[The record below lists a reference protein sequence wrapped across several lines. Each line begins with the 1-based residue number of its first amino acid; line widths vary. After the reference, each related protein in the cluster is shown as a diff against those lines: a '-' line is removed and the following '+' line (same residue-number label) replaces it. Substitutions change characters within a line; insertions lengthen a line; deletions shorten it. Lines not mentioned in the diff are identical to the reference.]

1 MRLCGQIGKLQVLIL
16 VDSCSVCTFI
26 IQQLAQQ
33 LSVPTSAC
41 EPSQFVTADGSPMVC
56 DKRTEHLQWSYQGHT
71 FVSNVGILRLKC
83 FDMILGGDWIES
95 CSPMWIHWTNKQIKF
110 THHGKRILLKGLN
123 HDVEH
128 CPSVKEAKLRGLLKR
143 QALTHCIQFQ
153 FASEPHI
160 QWE

>member
-1 MRLCGQIGKLQVLIL
+1 
-16 VDSCSVCTFI
+16 
-26 IQQLAQQ
+26 
-33 LSVPTSAC
+33 
-41 EPSQFVTADGSPMVC
+41 
-56 DKRTEHLQWSYQGHT
+56 
-71 FVSNVGILRLKC
+71 
-83 FDMILGGDWIES
+83 
-95 CSPMWIHWTNKQIKF
+95 MWVHWTNKQIKF

-160 QWE
+160 QWEQATSFVLIAPIQDTTIPKDVQKLITLFDDVFQTPTTLPPPRAFDH